1 MFRYNKGMNI
11 SKQTQSAKEKK
22 PVYKDTNLHVI
33 FSITLMAVM
42 GVASIAPAFP
52 KIVESLKISK
62 NEIGLLVTVFTFPG
76 IVLTPILGI
85 LADHFGR
92 KKVLVPS
99 LFLFGIAGGACAF
112 TRDFNTLLVFRFFQ
126 GVGAASL
133 GSLNTTIIGDLYA
146 HSRQRISEAMGYN
159 AGILNIGTAS
169 YPAIGGLLAAFGW
182 HYPFLLPIA
191 AVPVGLMVLLFLKNP
206 EPKGRQRI
214 KDYLKNTWK
223 CFQNKQVAGLFS
235 LSLVTFIILYGVSLT
250 YFPFFLKETFG
261 ASVVVIGLFM
271 SVTSVGSGITSTQ
284 LGRLTK
290 RYSRK
295 ALLLTASGLY
305 TVALAMLPFV
315 PELWMVIIPTLIY
328 GIGNGLNI
336 PTTHS
341 LLASLSPLEYR
352 AAFMSANGMVLR
364 MGQTLGPI
372 VMGMFFVI
380 GGLPATFF
388 AGAGLALL
396 MLVLIRYL
404 IK

>member
-1 MFRYNKGMNI
+1 MFRYNTGMNI
-11 SKQTQSAKEKK
+11 SKQTQTGKEQK

-52 KIVESLKISK
+52 KIVESLNISK

-85 LADHFGR
+85 LADRFGR

-112 TRDFNTLLVFRFFQ
+112 TRDFNTLLLFRFFQ

-146 HSRQRISEAMGYN
+146 LSRQRMSEAMGYN

-169 YPAIGGLLAAFGW
+169 YPAIGGLLAALGW
-182 HYPFLLPIA
+182 NYPFLMPIA
-191 AVPVGLMVLLFLKNP
+191 AVPVGLLVLFFLKNP
-206 EPKGRQRI
+206 EPKGGQRI

-223 CFQNKQVAGLFS
+223 CFQDKQVAGLFS

-250 YFPFFLKETFG
+250 YFPFFMKESFG

-271 SVTSVGSGITSTQ
+271 SVMSVGSGITSTQ

-290 RYSRK
+290 KYSRK
-295 ALLLTASGLY
+295 ALLLTAFVLY
-305 TVALAMLPFV
+305 TLALTMLPFV
-315 PELWMVIIPTLIY
+315 PKLWMAIIPTLIY

-336 PTTHS
+336 PTIHS

-372 VMGMFFVI
+372 VMGMVFVI
-380 GGLPATFF
+380 GGLSATFF

-396 MLVLIRYL
+396 MLVLIKSL

>member
-1 MFRYNKGMNI
+1 MTDT
-11 SKQTQSAKEKK
+11 KQAQPGKEQK
-22 PVYKDTNLHVI
+22 PVYKDTNLQVI
-33 FSITLMAVM
+33 FGVTLMVVM

-52 KIVESLKISK
+52 KIVESLNISMK
-62 NEIGLLVTVFTFPG
+62 EIGLLVTVFTFPG

-85 LADHFGR
+85 MADRFGR

-99 LFLFGIAGGACAF
+99 LLLFGIAGGACAF
-112 TRDFNTLLVFRFFQ
+112 TNDFNTLLVFRFFQ
-126 GVGAASL
+126 GIGAGSL
-133 GSLNTTIIGDLYA
+133 GALNTTIIGDLYS
-146 HSRQRISEAMGYN
+146 HSRQRMSEAMGYN

-169 YPAIGGLLAAFGW
+169 YPALGGLLAAFGW
-182 HYPFLLPIA
+182 HYPFLMPIA
-191 AVPVGLMVLLFLKNP
+191 AIPVGLLVLFFLKNP
-206 EPKGRQRI
+206 EPKGGQRI

-235 LSLVTFIILYGVSLT
+235 LSLVTFIILYGVALT
-250 YFPFFLKETFG
+250 YFPFFMKESFG

-271 SVTSVGSGITSTQ
+271 SVMSVGSGIVSTQ
-284 LGRLTK
+284 LGRLSK

-295 ALLLTASGLY
+295 TLLFTAFGLY
-305 TVALAMLPFV
+305 TLALAMLPFV
-315 PELWMVIIPTLIY
+315 PNIWAAIIPTFIY

-372 VMGMFFVI
+372 VIGMVFVL